1 MNEEVKNFVI
11 KDGITTGDPAIDSY
25 IQDLH
30 NYILSFEASNI
41 KKLILATDRLA
52 GVIAEDI
59 DKIIQG
65 EDEIEDE
72 VLMGYDDED
81 EPIYEKETRST
92 LKILSDSKDSKVY
105 DRILNLISKIES
117 FEKVSKAAKSLI
129 PAVEEFV
136 EKSEEEEL
144 VKDLKL
150 TGSDNNFEEMQT
162 KHLNK
167 RAGKEIV

>member
-11 KDGITTGDPAIDSY
+11 KNGIKTGDPEVDKY

-30 NYILSFEASNI
+30 EYILNFEASNI

-59 DKIIQG
+59 DKIIEG
-65 EDEIEDE
+65 EDETEDE
-72 VLMGYDDED
+72 VFVEYDEEG
-81 EPIYEKETRST
+81 EPVYEKVTKSN
-92 LKILSDSKDSKVY
+92 LKVLSDSKDSKVY

-117 FEKVSKAAKSLI
+117 FEKVSKAAKTLI
-129 PAVEEFV
+129 PIVEEFA
-136 EKSEEEEL
+136 EKTEDQEL
-144 VKDLKL
+144 VKELKL

-162 KHLNK
+162 KHLSK
-167 RAGKEIV
+167 RVGREIV

>member
-11 KDGITTGDPAIDSY
+11 KDGIKTGDPAVDQY

-30 NYILSFEASNI
+30 EYILSFEASNI

-65 EDEIEDE
+65 EDETEDE
-72 VLMGYDDED
+72 MFTGYDEDD
-81 EPIYEKETRST
+81 EPVYEKVTKSN
-92 LKILSDSKDSKVY
+92 LKVLSDSKDSKVY

-129 PAVEEFV
+129 PVVEEFT
-136 EKSEEEEL
+136 EKTQDEEL
-144 VKDLKL
+144 VKELKL
-150 TGSDNNFEEMQT
+150 TGSENNFEEMQT
-162 KHLNK
+162 KHLSK
-167 RAGKEIV
+167 RAGREIV